1 MSGAGA
7 VAVRACGAYP
17 RQVRALLQLVL
28 LLSVA
33 LLPLTSFAA
42 RAGTPMDL
50 TSSAAV
56 ELEQGAVPASGQKTA
71 PAQPHRHCT
80 HWAAEAGAC
89 LAVANNVSAQLLAN
103 PFGSGV
109 SGSKMAGPE
118 AATPP
123 PKA

>member
-1 MSGAGA
+1 M
-7 VAVRACGAYP
+7 RACGAYP

-42 RAGTPMDL
+42 RAGMPMDL

-56 ELEQGAVPASGQKTA
+56 ELEQGALPAPGQRTA

-89 LAVANNVSAQLLAN
+89 LALSNNVSAKLLTD
-103 PFGSGV
+103 PFGSTAL
-109 SGSKMAGPE
+109 GSKMAGPE

>member
-1 MSGAGA
+1 MSSAGA
-7 VAVRACGAYP
+7 VAVRPQGEYP
-17 RQVRALLQLVL
+17 RQVRALLHFLVL
-28 LLSVA
+28 MSVA

-42 RAGTPMDL
+42 RAGAPIDL

-56 ELEQGAVPASGQKTA
+56 EIEQGAVPASGQKTA
-71 PAQPHRHCT
+71 PAQPHRHCA

-89 LAVANNVSAQLLAN
+89 LALSNNVSAKLLTD
-103 PFGSGV
+103 PFGSPAL
-109 SGSKMAGPE
+109 GSKMAGPE